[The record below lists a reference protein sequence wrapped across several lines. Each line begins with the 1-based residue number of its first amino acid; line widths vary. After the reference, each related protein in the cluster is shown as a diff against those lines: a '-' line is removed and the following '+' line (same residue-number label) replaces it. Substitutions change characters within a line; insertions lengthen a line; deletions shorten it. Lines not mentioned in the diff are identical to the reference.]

1 MAGMTLQ
8 QAIDYAANPPSEAL
22 EFGIEVLATIS
33 MHDDDG
39 TVMVGSP
46 EYPAFTYLQN
56 VPLLNWGPAT
66 ISPGGGLLGTINR
79 VAGTHWFTPT
89 QVPGFST
96 RGQGGLTFRVAAGD
110 VLPLPTDLKID
121 LSVRRSPGLP
131 YLGSPHLSPLG
142 SGPSVQ
148 IQIETLSAAGAAT
161 DGVTLDAVEDEALV
175 RAVGPSVRDHTSN
188 ASYTFTIL
196 VVPHLG

>member
-8 QAIDYAANPPSEAL
+8 QAIDYAAAPPPETL
-22 EFGIEVLATIS
+22 EYGIEVLATIS

-46 EYPAFTYLQN
+46 EYPAFTFRPNL
-56 VPLLNWGPAT
+56 PLLNWGPAT
-66 ISPGGGLLGTINR
+66 ISPGGLLGTVNR
-79 VAGTHWFTPT
+79 VAGRHWFTPT

-96 RGQGGLTFRVAAGD
+96 RGQGGLTFRVATGD
-110 VLPLPTDLKID
+110 VVPLPTDLKID

-148 IQIETLSAAGAAT
+148 IQIDTLSAAGAAT
-161 DGVTLDAVEDEALV
+161 DGVTLDAVEDGALV

-188 ASYTFTIL
+188 ASYTFTIF
-196 VVPHLG
+196 VMPHLG